1 MHPKNTLL
9 HLPDRC
15 RIVLLAA
22 ALLTWQN
29 AAAQTAWPKAK
40 FDYVAQKQDLRQVL
54 RDFAS
59 NMRVQLD
66 LADEVEGSVTGKF
79 DMPPP
84 VLLDLLGSYHHFNW
98 YFDGAVLYVGSSK
111 PGAPK
116 MRMRSKAPDAP
127 PVVITPAPP
136 PGPVTERYLQAATV
150 AAVAPIPAP
159 SARSWDIR
167 LEDGTL
173 SATLTRWA
181 VDEGWQLLWEMPV
194 DFQVDA
200 SSQVDGSFEQAVGVV
215 ATSLATAPT
224 PMQVIFY
231 RGNHVVRIVAKGT
244 P

>member
-1 MHPKNTLL
+1 MHPQNALL
-9 HLPDRC
+9 SSLVRC
-15 RIVLLAA
+15 RIAVLAA
-22 ALLTWQN
+22 ALLAWQP
-29 AAAQTAWPKAK
+29 AHAQAQAAWPKAK

-54 RDFAS
+54 RDFAA

-116 MRMRSKAPDAP
+116 MRMRSKVPDAAP
-127 PVVITPAPP
+127 LVITPPAP
-136 PGPVTERYLQAATV
+136 PGPVTERYLQAAATV
-150 AAVAPIPAP
+150 IPP
-159 SARSWDIR
+159 ARSWAIKI
-167 LEDGTL
+167 EDGTL

-181 VDEGWQLLWEMPV
+181 VDAGWQLLWEMPV

-200 SSQVDGSFEQAVGVV
+200 SSQVDGSFEHAVGMV
-215 ATSLATAPT
+215 ATSLASAPT
-224 PMQVIFY
+224 PMQVVFY

>member
-1 MHPKNTLL
+1 MLACQP
-9 HLPDRC
+9 
-15 RIVLLAA
+15 AA
-22 ALLTWQN
+22 AE
-29 AAAQTAWPKAK
+29 AAWPKAK

-54 RDFAS
+54 RDFAGD
-59 NMRVQLD
+59 MRVQLD
-66 LADEVEGSVTGKF
+66 LADEVEGRVTGKF

-116 MRMRSKAPDAP
+116 MRMRSKVADVATPAP
-127 PVVITPAPP
+127 PVVITPVPP
-136 PGPVTERYLQAATV
+136 PGPGTERYLQSAAGT
-150 AAVAPIPAP
+150 AVPAVP
-159 SARSWDIR
+159 TARSWDIK
-167 LEDGTL
+167 LEDATL

-181 VDEGWQLLWEMPV
+181 VDAGWQLLWEMPV

-200 SSQVDGSFEQAVGVV
+200 SSQVEGSFEQAVGTV
-215 ATSLATAPT
+215 ATSLASAPT

-231 RGNHVVRIVAKGT
+231 RGNRVVRIVAKGT